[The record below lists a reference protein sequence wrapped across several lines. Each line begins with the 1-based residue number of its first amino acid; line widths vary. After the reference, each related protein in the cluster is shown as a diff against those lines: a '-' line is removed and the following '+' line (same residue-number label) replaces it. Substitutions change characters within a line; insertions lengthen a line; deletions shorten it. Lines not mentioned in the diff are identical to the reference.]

1 MKKIYRNLAFFPCLI
16 WIISAQTVLAN
27 EPLSEYECLH
37 LNIGLLA
44 LLDTDNRHYQRKKNQ
59 QYDAQTAIGKGISL
73 LRNRGESCPIKQIL
87 YLEAAEYSLHYRKLE
102 YAAYFLDKARNSVV
116 K

>member
-1 MKKIYRNLAFFPCLI
+1 MLKIYRNLAFFSCLMWLI
-16 WIISAQTVLAN
+16 PAQAVLAN
-27 EPLSEYECLH
+27 EPLNEYECLH

-44 LLDTDNRHYQRKKNQ
+44 LLDTENRYYQRKKNQ
-59 QYDAQTAIGKGISL
+59 QYDSQTAIGKGLAL
-73 LRNRGESCPIKQIL
+73 LKNRGETCPIKQIL

-102 YAAYFLDKARNSVV
+102 NAAYFLDKARNSAV

>member
-1 MKKIYRNLAFFPCLI
+1 MNNICRIAAFFLFFI
-16 WIISAQTVLAN
+16 WGFSAQAEPAN
-27 EPLSEYECLH
+27 EPLNEYECLH

-44 LLDTDNRHYQRKKNQ
+44 LLDTDNRHYQRKDNQ
-59 QYDAQTAIGKGISL
+59 QYDSETAIGKGLLL
-73 LRNRGESCPIKQIL
+73 LRNRGESCPIKQRL

-102 YAAYFLDKARNSVV
+102 YAAYFLDKARSSVV